1 MVEES
6 SVNEGYN
13 ILKISSFLSE
23 KEYSNKQ
30 LVIPI
35 YQRPYRWTENNI
47 IDLLTDLYY
56 QCKRLDYNLSDVYN
70 PDNAYRLGT
79 VVLHQEAGQ
88 TEVALVDGQQRT
100 LTLLLLI
107 KAAADS
113 KKFKEQFNG
122 FTPVEINLPDCSET
136 QKNLS
141 KNLAFIERHVRSP
154 EFTLEV

>member
-13 ILKISSFLSE
+13 ILKVSSFLSE

-79 VVLHQEAGQ
+79 VVLHQHTKKGG
-88 TEVALVDGQQRT
+88 LKSH
-100 LTLLLLI
+100 LL
-107 KAAADS
+107 AS
-113 KKFKEQFNG
+113 YF
-122 FTPVEINLPDCSET
+122 EICCWSIL
-136 QKNLS
+136 
-141 KNLAFIERHVRSP
+141 
-154 EFTLEV
+154 